1 MRKTGKAANKWN
13 TLIIGHNER
22 KIKMDIR
29 LKTIH
34 IENFKCHRNLTL
46 EFFGGNA
53 SIFGD
58 NATGK
63 TSVYDA
69 LTWLLFGK
77 DSAGNGEKNIEIKPL
92 DPDGSVKDH
101 QAITEVEAVLL
112 ADGEEICLKR
122 TYKEVWSTKRGSSDA
137 TYDGNTSEYFVDGV
151 PCKLGAY
158 KSRVAELVDEE
169 QFRMLTTVSY
179 FPDKLPWQKRREAL
193 FSLFGTLTDLQIME
207 TDERFVPLMQ
217 SMGKLPLADFKKVVT
232 QKRKGFMA
240 TRDEVPARISE
251 CEKTI
256 SDLSGTDFDGA
267 DAQLSIL
274 NGRLNS
280 LNAELLAIEQN
291 TAVQRKEIELKKAK
305 LELESI
311 ERDND
316 RYRATQKSAV
326 PSISTMEEE
335 LRRVVSNKASLNRSL
350 EICLRNIQKCD
361 EAISAARDKWR
372 QINAEQ
378 FTAKEVCPTCGQRLP
393 DNQIQ
398 DSIAAFEADKKHRCD
413 ELVNQ
418 SQVYKA
424 DKCQFQKEE
433 QETRQYIQEFEANIR
448 EIEDRI
454 QRAKAIS
461 SETVIA
467 DMPDYAEK
475 KSTAKASVTAIGAEL
490 TKLQEDAASA
500 ASGLKSRMSEV
511 KAEISRVSGIAGLRN
526 AYDYAQRRIQELRED
541 AKAAADNMSEL
552 DRLLYLME
560 EFSRYKASFVEGAIN
575 ERFRIARFRLFRE
588 QANGGVEDRC
598 DVVYDG
604 VPYIGLNNGMKVNV
618 GIDIINTLSR
628 AYGVTVP
635 LFVDN
640 AESVTNLEKCDCQV
654 VRLVVSES
662 DKELRIR
669 NEN

>member
-1 MRKTGKAANKWN
+1 
-13 TLIIGHNER
+13 
-22 KIKMDIR
+22 MDIR
-29 LKTIH
+29 LKSIH
-34 IENFKCHRNLTL
+34 LENFKCHKSLTITL
-46 EFFGGNA
+46 DGRNA
-53 SIFGD
+53 SIYGD

-92 DPDGSVKDH
+92 ALDGSVKDH
-101 QAITEVEAVLL
+101 QAVTEVEAVLL
-112 ADGEEICLKR
+112 ADGEEISLKR
-122 TYKEVWSTKRGSSDA
+122 TYQEVWSTKRGSSEA

-151 PCKLGAY
+151 PCKANAY
-158 KSRVAELVDEE
+158 KARVSELVDEE
-169 QFRMLTTVSY
+169 QFRLLTTVSY
-179 FPDKLPWQKRREAL
+179 FPDKLPLQKRREAL
-193 FSLFGTLTDLQIME
+193 FSLFGAMDDRQIME
-207 TDERFVPLMQ
+207 TDQRFAPLMEA
-217 SMGKLPLADFKKVVT
+217 MGKLPLADFKKVVT

-256 SDLSGTDFDGA
+256 SDLSGMDFDA
-267 DAQLSIL
+267 AEAQLSIL

-326 PSISTMEEE
+326 PSISCLEAE
-335 LRRVVSNKASLNRSL
+335 LRRARANVDTAKRSL
-350 EICLRNIQKCD
+350 DMHLREIQRCD
-361 EAISAARDKWR
+361 ERISEARHRWK
-372 QINAEQ
+372 QIKAEEY
-378 FTAKEVCPTCGQRLP
+378 AESDHCPTCGQRLP
-393 DNQIQ
+393 QEQIIDSVKRFAENKKHRLDELVKLSEGYKSDMEQAKMEEQ
-398 DSIAAFEADKKHRCD
+398 DSIK
-413 ELVNQ
+413 
-418 SQVYKA
+418 
-424 DKCQFQKEE
+424 
-433 QETRQYIQEFEANIR
+433 YIQEFELNAQQIEEQIR
-448 EIEDRI
+448 K
-454 QRAKAIS
+454 AKEA
-461 SETVIA
+461 ETVIS

-475 KSTAKASVTAIGAEL
+475 KSAAQAAVTAIGAEL
-490 TKLQEDAASA
+490 TKLQEDATSA
-500 ASGLKSRMSEV
+500 ASGLRSRMSEV
-511 KAEISRVSGIAGLRN
+511 KAEIDRVSGIAGLRSS
-526 AYDYAQRRIQELRED
+526 YDYAQRRIQELRED
-541 AKAAADNMSEL
+541 AQAAADNLSQL
-552 DRLLYLME
+552 DKLLYLME
-560 EFSRYKASFVEGAIN
+560 EFSRYKASFVEGSIN

-604 VPYIGLNNGMKVNV
+604 VPYIGLNNGMKINV

-654 VRLVVSES
+654 VRLVVSEN
-662 DKELRIR
+662 DKELRVQ
-669 NEN
+669 NG

>member
-1 MRKTGKAANKWN
+1 
-13 TLIIGHNER
+13 
-22 KIKMDIR
+22 MDIR
-29 LKTIH
+29 LKSIH
-34 IENFKCHRNLTL
+34 LENFKCHKSLTITL
-46 EFFGGNA
+46 DGRNA
-53 SIFGD
+53 SIYGD

-92 DPDGSVKDH
+92 APDGSVKDH

-112 ADGEEICLKR
+112 ADGEEISLKR
-122 TYKEVWSTKRGSSDA
+122 TYQEAWSTKRGSSEA

-151 PCKLGAY
+151 PCKANAY
-158 KSRVAELVDEE
+158 KAKVAALVDEE
-169 QFRMLTTVSY
+169 QFRLLTTVSY

-193 FSLFGTLTDLQIME
+193 FSLFGALDDRQIME
-207 TDERFVPLMQ
+207 TDERFTHLMQ

-240 TRDEVPARISE
+240 NRDEVPARISE

-267 DAQLSIL
+267 EAQLSIL

-305 LELESI
+305 MDLESI
-311 ERDND
+311 EREND

-335 LRRVVSNKASLNRSL
+335 LRRVRSSLDSGKRSL
-350 EICLRNIQKCD
+350 EMRLRDIQKCD
-361 EAISAARDKWR
+361 DMISSAREKWKK
-372 QINAEQ
+372 INAVQ
-378 FTAKEVCPTCGQRLP
+378 FTGKEVCPTCGQRLP
-393 DNQIQ
+393 ENQIH
-398 DSIAAFEADKKHRCD
+398 DAIAAFEADKKRRCN

-418 SQVYKA
+418 SQGYKE
-424 DKCQFQKEE
+424 DKAQFQKEE
-433 QETRQYIQEFEANIR
+433 QETMQYIQEFEAHIR

-454 QRAKAIS
+454 QRAK
-461 SETVIA
+461 ETEIVIA

-475 KSTAKASVTAIGAEL
+475 KNAAQAAVTDIGAEL

-541 AKAAADNMSEL
+541 AQAAADNLSEL

-560 EFSRYKASFVEGAIN
+560 EFSRYKASFVEGSIN

-604 VPYIGLNNGMKVNV
+604 VPYIGLNNGMKINV

>member
-1 MRKTGKAANKWN
+1 MNIQLKQ
-13 TLIIGHNER
+13 L
-22 KIKMDIR
+22 R
-29 LKTIH
+29 L
-34 IENFKCHRNLTL
+34 ENFKCHKALKL
-46 EFFGGNA
+46 DFGGKDA
-53 SIFGD
+53 SIYGD

-92 DPDGSVKDH
+92 APDGSVKDH

-112 ADGEEICLKR
+112 ADGEEITLRR
-122 TYKEVWSTKRGSSDA
+122 TYQELWSTKRGSAEA

-151 PCKLGAY
+151 PCKANAY
-158 KSRVAELVDEE
+158 KARVAELVNEE
-169 QFRMLTTVSY
+169 QFRLLTTVSY

-193 FSLFGTLTDLQIME
+193 FSLFGALTDLQIME
-207 TDERFVPLMQ
+207 TDQRFTPLMQ
-217 SMGKLPLADFKKVVT
+217 SMGKLTLADFKKVVT

-267 DAQLSIL
+267 EAQLSIL

-280 LNAELLAIEQN
+280 LNAELLAIQQN
-291 TAVQRKEIELKKAK
+291 TAVQRKEIELKKVK

-311 ERDND
+311 EREND

-335 LRRVVSNKASLNRSL
+335 LRRVRSSLDSGKRSL
-350 EICLRNIQKCD
+350 EMRLRDIQKCD
-361 EAISAARDKWR
+361 DMISSAREKWKK
-372 QINAEQ
+372 INAEQ
-378 FTAKEVCPTCGQRLP
+378 FTGKEVCPTCGQRLP
-393 DNQIQ
+393 ENQIH
-398 DSIAAFEADKKHRCD
+398 DAIAAFEADKKRRCN

-418 SQVYKA
+418 SQGYKE
-424 DKCQFQKEE
+424 DKAQFQKEE
-433 QETRQYIQEFEANIR
+433 QETMQYIQELEAHIR

-454 QRAKAIS
+454 QRAKET
-461 SETVIA
+461 ETVIA
-467 DMPDYAEK
+467 DMPDYSEK
-475 KSTAKASVTAIGAEL
+475 KNAAQAAVTDIGAEL

-500 ASGLKSRMSEV
+500 ASGLKSRMREV
-511 KAEISRVSGIAGLRN
+511 KAEIDRVSGIAGLRN

-541 AKAAADNMSEL
+541 AQAAADNLSQL

-560 EFSRYKASFVEGAIN
+560 EFSRYKASFVEGSIN

-604 VPYIGLNNGMKVNV
+604 VPYIGLNNGMKINV

-640 AESVTNLEKCDCQV
+640 AESVTNLEKADCQV
-654 VRLVVSES
+654 IRLAVSEN
-662 DKELRIR
+662 DKELRIQ
-669 NEN
+669 NG

>member
-1 MRKTGKAANKWN
+1 
-13 TLIIGHNER
+13 
-22 KIKMDIR
+22 MDIR
-29 LKTIH
+29 LKSIH
-34 IENFKCHRNLTL
+34 LENFKCHKSLTITL
-46 EFFGGNA
+46 DGRNA
-53 SIFGD
+53 SIYGD

-92 DPDGSVKDH
+92 ALDGSVKDH
-101 QAITEVEAVLL
+101 QAVTEVEAVLL
-112 ADGEEICLKR
+112 ADGEEISLKR
-122 TYKEVWSTKRGSSDA
+122 TYQEVWSTKRGSSEA

-151 PCKLGAY
+151 PCKANAY
-158 KSRVAELVDEE
+158 KARVSELVDEE
-169 QFRMLTTVSY
+169 QFRLLTTVSY

-193 FSLFGTLTDLQIME
+193 FSLFGAMDDRQIME
-207 TDERFVPLMQ
+207 TDQRFAPLMEA
-217 SMGKLPLADFKKVVT
+217 MGKLPLADFKKVVT

-256 SDLSGTDFDGA
+256 SDLSGMDFDA
-267 DAQLSIL
+267 AEAQLSIL

-326 PSISTMEEE
+326 PSISCLEAE
-335 LRRVVSNKASLNRSL
+335 LRRARANVDTAKRSL
-350 EICLRNIQKCD
+350 DMHLREIQRCD
-361 EAISAARDKWR
+361 ERISEARHRWK
-372 QINAEQ
+372 QIKAEEY
-378 FTAKEVCPTCGQRLP
+378 AESDHCPTCGQRLP
-393 DNQIQ
+393 QEQIIDSVKRFAENKKHRLDELVKLSEGYKSDMEQAKMEEQ
-398 DSIAAFEADKKHRCD
+398 DSIK
-413 ELVNQ
+413 
-418 SQVYKA
+418 
-424 DKCQFQKEE
+424 
-433 QETRQYIQEFEANIR
+433 YIQEFELNAQQIEEQIR
-448 EIEDRI
+448 K
-454 QRAKAIS
+454 AKEA
-461 SETVIA
+461 ETVIS

-475 KSTAKASVTAIGAEL
+475 KSAAQAAVTAIGAEL
-490 TKLQEDAASA
+490 TKLQEDATSA
-500 ASGLKSRMSEV
+500 ASGLRSRMSEV
-511 KAEISRVSGIAGLRN
+511 KAEIDRVSGIAGLRSS
-526 AYDYAQRRIQELRED
+526 YDYAQRRIQELRED
-541 AKAAADNMSEL
+541 AQAAADNLSQL
-552 DRLLYLME
+552 DKLLYLME
-560 EFSRYKASFVEGAIN
+560 EFSRYKASFVEGSIN

-604 VPYIGLNNGMKVNV
+604 VPYIGLNNGMKINV

-654 VRLVVSES
+654 VRLVVSEN
-662 DKELRIR
+662 DKELRVQ
-669 NEN
+669 NG

>member
-1 MRKTGKAANKWN
+1 
-13 TLIIGHNER
+13 
-22 KIKMDIR
+22 MDIR
-29 LKTIH
+29 LKSIH
-34 IENFKCHRNLTL
+34 LENFKCHKSLTITL
-46 EFFGGNA
+46 DGRNA
-53 SIFGD
+53 SIYGD

-92 DPDGSVKDH
+92 APDGSVKDH

-112 ADGEEICLKR
+112 ADWEEICLKR
-122 TYKEVWSTKRGSSDA
+122 TYKEAWSTKRGSSEA

-151 PCKLGAY
+151 PCKANAY
-158 KSRVAELVDEE
+158 KARVAELVDEE
-169 QFRMLTTVSY
+169 QFRLLTTVSY
-179 FPDKLPWQKRREAL
+179 FPDKLPWQKRRETL
-193 FSLFGTLTDLQIME
+193 FSLFGALTDIQIME
-207 TDERFVPLMQ
+207 TDERFTPLMQ
-217 SMGKLPLADFKKVVT
+217 SMGKLPLADFKKVVA

-256 SDLSGTDFDGA
+256 SDLSGVDFDGA
-267 DAQLSIL
+267 EAQLSIL

-305 LELESI
+305 LDLESI
-311 ERDND
+311 ERDNC

-326 PSISTMEEE
+326 PSISCLEAE
-335 LRRVVSNKASLNRSL
+335 LRRARANVDTAKRSL
-350 EICLRNIQKCD
+350 DMHLREIQRCD
-361 EAISAARDKWR
+361 ERISEARHRWK
-372 QINAEQ
+372 QIKAEEY
-378 FTAKEVCPTCGQRLP
+378 AESDHCPTCGQRLP
-393 DNQIQ
+393 QEQIIDSVKRFAENKKHRLDELVKLSDGYKSDMEQAKMEEQ
-398 DSIAAFEADKKHRCD
+398 DSIK
-413 ELVNQ
+413 
-418 SQVYKA
+418 
-424 DKCQFQKEE
+424 
-433 QETRQYIQEFEANIR
+433 YIQEFELNVQQIEEQIR
-448 EIEDRI
+448 K
-454 QRAKAIS
+454 AKEA
-461 SETVIA
+461 ETVIS

-475 KSTAKASVTAIGAEL
+475 KSAAQAAVTAMGAEL
-490 TKLQEDAASA
+490 KKLQEDAASA
-500 ASGLKSRMSEV
+500 ATGLKSRMSEV
-511 KAEISRVSGIAGLRN
+511 MAEIGRVNGIIGMRN
-526 AYDYAQRRIQELRED
+526 AYDYTKRRIQELRED
-541 AKAAADNMSEL
+541 AQAAADNLSQL
-552 DRLLYLME
+552 DKLLYLME
-560 EFSRYKASFVEGAIN
+560 EFSRYKASFVEGSIN

-604 VPYIGLNNGMKVNV
+604 VPYIGLNNGMKINV

-662 DKELRIR
+662 DKELRVQ
-669 NEN
+669 NG

>member
-1 MRKTGKAANKWN
+1 
-13 TLIIGHNER
+13 
-22 KIKMDIR
+22 MDIR
-29 LKTIH
+29 LKSIH
-34 IENFKCHRNLTL
+34 LENFKCHKSLTITL
-46 EFFGGNA
+46 DGMNA
-53 SIFGD
+53 SIYGD

-92 DPDGSVKDH
+92 APDGSVKDH

-122 TYKEVWSTKRGSSDA
+122 TYKEAWSTKRGSSEA

-151 PCKLGAY
+151 PCKANAY

-169 QFRMLTTVSY
+169 QFRLLTTVSY

-193 FSLFGTLTDLQIME
+193 FSLFGALDDRKIME
-207 TDERFVPLMQ
+207 TDERFTHLMQ

-267 DAQLSIL
+267 EAQLSIL

-305 LELESI
+305 MDLESI

-335 LRRVVSNKASLNRSL
+335 LRRVRSSLDSAKRSL
-350 EICLRNIQKCD
+350 EMRLRDIQKCD
-361 EAISAARDKWR
+361 DMISSAREKWKK
-372 QINAEQ
+372 INAEQ
-378 FTAKEVCPTCGQRLP
+378 FTAKDTCPTCGQRLP
-393 DNQIQ
+393 ENQIQ
-398 DSIAAFEADKKHRCD
+398 GSISAFEADKKSRCN

-424 DKCQFQKEE
+424 DKGQFQKEE
-433 QETRQYIQEFEANIR
+433 QETRQYIQELEANIR

-475 KSTAKASVTAIGAEL
+475 KSASQAAVTAIGAEL
-490 TKLQEDAASA
+490 KKLQEDAAFA

-511 KAEISRVSGIAGLRN
+511 KAEIDRVGGIAGLRRS
-526 AYDYAQRRIQELRED
+526 YDYAQRRIQELRED
-541 AKAAADNMSEL
+541 AQAAADNLSQL
-552 DRLLYLME
+552 DKLLYLME
-560 EFSRYKASFVEGAIN
+560 EFSRYKASFVEGSIN

-604 VPYIGLNNGMKVNV
+604 VPYIGLNNGMKINV

>member
-1 MRKTGKAANKWN
+1 
-13 TLIIGHNER
+13 
-22 KIKMDIR
+22 MDIR
-29 LKTIH
+29 LKTLH
-34 IENFKCHRNLTL
+34 LENFKCHKSLTID
-46 EFFGGNA
+46 FGGNNV
-53 SIFGD
+53 SIYGD

-63 TSVYDA
+63 TSVYDS

-92 DPDGSVKDH
+92 APDGSVKDH

-122 TYKEVWSTKRGSSDA
+122 TYKEAWSTKRGSSEA
-137 TYDGNTSEYFVDGV
+137 TYDGNTSEYYVDGV
-151 PCKLGAY
+151 PCKASAY
-158 KSRVAELVDEE
+158 KARVAELVDEE
-169 QFRMLTTVSY
+169 QFRLLTTVSY

-193 FSLFGTLTDLQIME
+193 FSLFGALDDRQIME
-207 TDERFVPLMQ
+207 TDERFAPLMQ
-217 SMGKLPLADFKKVVT
+217 AMGKLPLADFKKVVT

-267 DAQLSIL
+267 EAQLSIL

-280 LNAELLAIEQN
+280 LNAEMLAIEQN

-305 LELESI
+305 LDLEAI
-311 ERDND
+311 EQDND
-316 RYRATQKSAV
+316 RYRATQKTAV
-326 PSISTMEEE
+326 PSITTMEEE
-335 LRRVVSNKASLNRSL
+335 LKRVMSSLDSAKWSL
-350 EICLRNIQKCD
+350 KMRLRDIQKCD

-378 FTAKEVCPTCGQRLP
+378 FTAKDTCPTCGQRLP
-393 DNQIQ
+393 ENQIQ
-398 DSIAAFEADKKHRCD
+398 DSIAAFEADKNRRCN

-418 SQVYKA
+418 SNGYKE
-424 DKCQFQKEE
+424 DKARFQKEE
-433 QETRQYIQEFEANIR
+433 QETRQYVREFEANIL

-454 QRAKAIS
+454 QRAKAFS
-461 SETVIA
+461 AETVIA
-467 DMPDYAEK
+467 DMTDYAEK
-475 KSTAKASVTAIGAEL
+475 KNAALSAVAAIGAEL
-490 TKLQEDAASA
+490 TKLKEDASSA

-526 AYDYAQRRIQELRED
+526 AYEYAQRRIQELRED
-541 AKAAADNMSEL
+541 AQAAAENLSQL

-560 EFSRYKASFVEGAIN
+560 EFSRYKASFVENGIN
-575 ERFRIARFRLFRE
+575 DKFRIARFRLFRE

-604 VPYIGLNNGMKVNV
+604 VPYIGLNNGMKINV

-640 AESVTNLEKCDCQV
+640 AESVTKLEECGCQV
-654 VRLVVSES
+654 IRLVVSEM
-662 DKELRIR
+662 DKELRI
-669 NEN
+669 EHG

>member
-1 MRKTGKAANKWN
+1 MNIQLKQ
-13 TLIIGHNER
+13 L
-22 KIKMDIR
+22 R
-29 LKTIH
+29 L
-34 IENFKCHRNLTL
+34 ENFKCHKALKL
-46 EFFGGNA
+46 DFGGKDA
-53 SIFGD
+53 SIYGD

-92 DPDGSVKDH
+92 APDGSVKDH

-112 ADGEEICLKR
+112 ADGEEITLRR
-122 TYKEVWSTKRGSSDA
+122 TYQELWSTKRGSAEA

-151 PCKLGAY
+151 PCKANAY
-158 KSRVAELVDEE
+158 KARVAELVNEE
-169 QFRMLTTVSY
+169 QFRLLTTVSY

-193 FSLFGTLTDLQIME
+193 FSLFGALTDLQIME
-207 TDERFVPLMQ
+207 TDQRFTPLMQ
-217 SMGKLPLADFKKVVT
+217 SMGKLTLADFKKVVT

-267 DAQLSIL
+267 EAQLSIL

-280 LNAELLAIEQN
+280 LNAELLAIQQN

-311 ERDND
+311 ERENTS
-316 RYRATQKSAV
+316 YRKSQENAV
-326 PSISTMEEE
+326 PSIMGLEAE
-335 LRRVVSNKASLNRSL
+335 LRQARASADSAKRSL
-350 EICLRNIQKCD
+350 DMYLLKIKRCD
-361 EAISAARDKWR
+361 DQISTVRERWK
-372 QINAEQ
+372 QIKSEEYSESD
-378 FTAKEVCPTCGQRLP
+378 TCPTCGQKLP
-393 DNQIQ
+393 QERII
-398 DSIAAFEADKKHRCD
+398 DSVHRFTEDKKRRMEHMV
-413 ELVNQ
+413 ELGEG
-418 SQVYKA
+418 YKA
-424 DKCQFQKEE
+424 DKAMAQQEE
-433 QETRQYIQEFEANIR
+433 YEARSCIQGFDNLAH
-448 EIEDRI
+448 EIEERI
-454 QRAKAIS
+454 RKAKEA
-461 SETVIA
+461 ETVIA
-467 DMPDYAEK
+467 DMPYYAEK
-475 KSTAKASVTAIGAEL
+475 KSAVQAAVTAIGEEL

-500 ASGLKSRMSEV
+500 ASGLRSRMREV
-511 KAEISRVSGIAGLRN
+511 KAEIDRVSGIAGLRSS
-526 AYDYAQRRIQELRED
+526 YDYAQRRIQELLED
-541 AKAAADNMSEL
+541 AQAAADNLSQL

-560 EFSRYKASFVEGAIN
+560 EFSRYKASFVEEGIN
-575 ERFRIARFRLFRE
+575 NEFRLAKFRLFRE

-604 VPYIGLNNGMKVNV
+604 VPYIGLNNGMKINV

-640 AESVTNLEKCDCQV
+640 AESVTNLEKADCQV
-654 VRLVVSES
+654 IRLVVSEN
-662 DKELRIR
+662 DKELRIQ
-669 NEN
+669 NG